1 MFTRIKGVIDSQIAA
16 EQARTRASQ
25 SSTTSRSNSRARPG
39 SRNTA
44 AARTDEKK
52 DPSEFEADSDGTTPS
67 IGTPARSGT
76 PVQPESL
83 TDDPLGALGQDSKD
97 AGTDSKT
104 AEKTAPLRRSA
115 STSSSLA
122 NNQDLPPEVRVKL
135 RKLEKIEGKH
145 TGKAC
150 LAEAS
155 LACGRNLR

>member
-25 SSTTSRSNSRARPG
+25 SSTASRSNSRARPG

-52 DPSEFEADSDGTTPS
+52 DPSEFEADSDATTPS
-67 IGTPARSGT
+67 SETPARSGT
-76 PVQPESL
+76 PIQPESL
-83 TDDPLGALGQDSKD
+83 TDDPLGALAQDSKD
-97 AGTDSKT
+97 VGADSRPT
-104 AEKTAPLRRSA
+104 EKTTPLRRSA

-122 NNQDLPPEVRVKL
+122 SNQDLPPEVRVKL

-145 TGKAC
+145 TGKPY

-155 LACGRNLR
+155 LACAGNLR